1 MTRRPFS
8 KHVERLPRSSVMR
21 LLTAFAGGVVGRLAA
36 RRSKRK
42 VRTVK
47 DVHHQEA
54 LRTRDAE
61 FRTLVETM
69 PQIVWVTLPDGRHI
83 DFNQHWLDFTGLT
96 LEESLG
102 HGWNPAF
109 HPEDRGRAAERWL
122 QAINS
127 GEPYEIEYRL
137 RRWDGVY
144 HWMLGRALPMRDA
157 EGNIIKWF
165 GTCTDI
171 DALKRTQER
180 LDEAQRI
187 GKIGDWEYNF
197 LTEETTWS
205 PEVYRIFGRD
215 SRLGPPH
222 TFHDRVDL
230 YDSESAVLLKEM
242 ICQGIASGETQQ
254 FDLRTRAVNGKESYV
269 QIVAVP
275 RKADSGEVVGF
286 FGTVQ
291 DISERK
297 YAELALHARAQQ
309 QLLVAALGRFALSA
323 VSLDEVYAEA
333 ASTITKGLN
342 VEFSNVLLLN
352 GSQDSLVLKAGIG
365 WGADWIGHQ
374 VEDPME
380 QTQTYR
386 VLASREPLIIHD
398 FGNDSRV
405 TPSELLSSHGV
416 VSGAEVLIGGAEKP
430 VGVLGAYASTPRKF
444 STDDVGFLQGV
455 ANIIGAAAERQ
466 RADDQLSH
474 MALHDPLTDLPNRLL
489 LTDRLNVALSHA
501 QRHDKQVALLFLDL
515 DRFKHVNDV
524 FGHALGDH
532 VLQEVAKRLSHCVR
546 SEDTVSRQG
555 GDEFIVALEGID
567 EEEDAAV
574 IADKVLAA
582 ITSPFLLEGTE
593 IILGISVG
601 IACFPRDGQDAE
613 TLLRNADAAM
623 YVAKD
628 LGRNRYQFYAPEMNM
643 RGLDRLTL
651 ESDLHRAIER
661 NELFLMYQPQLDL
674 NTGEIVG
681 LEALVRWQH
690 PSRGLI
696 SPGQFIPIAEICG
709 LITRVGNWVLESAC
723 KQHVRWVSEGL
734 IKGTMA
740 VNISA
745 QQFRQ
750 ADFCDRVSDVL
761 LRTGLKPDLL
771 ELEVTESVVMHGID
785 QVLHK
790 LNILRGLGVTLAID
804 DFGTGY
810 SSLSYLKQFPLHRLK
825 IDQSFTWGLPVD
837 MESSAIAE
845 AIIQMGHSLGL
856 DVLAEGIETR
866 DQVANLQSL
875 GCDAGQG
882 FLYAKPLAAEACE
895 EYLLETESNRS

>member
-1 MTRRPFS
+1 M
-8 KHVERLPRSSVMR
+8 K
-21 LLTAFAGGVVGRLAA
+21 GV
-36 RRSKRK
+36 
-42 VRTVK
+42 
-47 DVHHQEA
+47 DHQNV
-54 LRTRDAE
+54 LRTHEAE

-102 HGWNPAF
+102 HGWNPPF
-109 HPEDRGRAAERWL
+109 HPEDRELAAERWR

-171 DALKRTQER
+171 DDLKRTQER

-187 GKIGDWEYNF
+187 GKIGDWEYN
-197 LTEETTWS
+197 LVTEETTWS

-215 SRLGPPH
+215 IRLGPPR
-222 TFHDRVDL
+222 TFHDSAAL
-230 YDSESAVLLKEM
+230 YDAESAVLLEEM
-242 ICQGIASGETQQ
+242 ISLGIASGEAQQ
-254 FDLRTRAVNGKESYV
+254 FDLRTKGVDGKQSYV

-275 RKADSGEVVGF
+275 RKDGHGQVAGL

-297 YAELALHARAQQ
+297 HAELALHDRAQQ

-323 VSLDEVYAEA
+323 ASLDDVYAEA

-352 GSQDSLVLKAGIG
+352 GLQNPLVLKAGIG
-365 WGADWIGHQ
+365 WGPGWVGRQ
-374 VEDPME
+374 VDDPME
-380 QTQTYR
+380 QTQTHR
-386 VLASREPLIIHD
+386 VLASREPVIIHD
-398 FGNDSRV
+398 FGNDSRF

-416 VSGAEVLIGGAEKP
+416 VSGVEVLVGGTERP

-455 ANIIGAAAERQ
+455 ANILGAAAERQ
-466 RADDQLSH
+466 RANAQLSH

-489 LTDRLNVALSHA
+489 LIDRLNIALSHA
-501 QRHDKQVALLFLDL
+501 QRHDQQVALLFLDL

-532 VLQEVAKRLSHCVR
+532 VLHEVAKRLSHCVR

-555 GDEFIVALEGID
+555 GDEFIVALTGID
-567 EEEDAAV
+567 EEKDAAL
-574 IADKVLAA
+574 IAEKVLAA
-582 ITSPFLLEGTE
+582 ITSPFVLEGTE
-593 IILGISVG
+593 IILGISIG
-601 IACFPRDGQDAE
+601 IACFPRDGEDAE
-613 TLLRNADAAM
+613 ALLRNADAAM

-628 LGRNRYQFYAPEMNM
+628 LGRNGYQFYAPEMNM

-661 NELFLMYQPQLDL
+661 DELFLMYQPQLDL
-674 NTGEIVG
+674 NTGEVVG

-696 SPGQFIPIAEICG
+696 SPAQFIPIAEICG
-709 LITRVGNWVLESAC
+709 LITPVGDWVLESAC
-723 KQHVRWVSEGL
+723 NQHVRWVSQGL

-745 QQFRQ
+745 HQFRQ
-750 ADFCDRVSDVL
+750 ADFCDRVNDVL

-790 LNILRGLGVTLAID
+790 LNILRELGVTLAID

-825 IDQSFTWGLPVD
+825 VDQSFTWGLPAD
-837 MESSAIAE
+837 LESSAIAE

-856 DVLAEGIETR
+856 DVLAEGIETMA
-866 DQVANLQSL
+866 QVTNLQSL

-882 FLYAKPLAAEACE
+882 FLYAKPLSAEECG
-895 EYLLETESNRS
+895 EYLLEAESNRS